1 MKVLIRFC
9 KPYLRSF
16 VWVFG
21 LNVLIGCTE
30 LALPYLLMQIINGAS
45 AVHADGGAWVYAS
58 LWGYVLLLGA
68 GILFKYWNQNAANQ
82 SSLLIA
88 RDLRVDGFGRLI
100 SHPYNSSKDKAAGD
114 LITTLSS
121 NIMVVEQ
128 FIRQELHQFIYQPVR
143 LLGAIIFML
152 CISWKLLVVSLLI
165 VPVSL
170 WLSHRTV
177 TSISSVS
184 RQLSDQTAGL
194 TSILN
199 ETRRGMKTIKAYQ
212 QNRWFIDKFQGQ
224 TRSVRLKELTL
235 ERKLSALIPVQIVI
249 SAFPYALC
257 VLIGG
262 YFTQKQQMNVGELVS
277 FLQLLNYL
285 VRPLSLLPGMVSSA
299 RRLGGVLSRI
309 AELYEENEVEGEYV
323 ELQGREGTLSC
334 DKVSYVYK
342 DKVVL
347 SNISFKADSP
357 GITVIAGRSG
367 SGKST
372 LVKLICGYDRPL
384 EGTITLFGHDLRQVG
399 FHSVAPLIAFVPQE
413 PYIFPVSI
421 LDNIGYGRLDATRE
435 EVMEAATAAG
445 VHRFVHE
452 WPEGY
457 DTVVSGEALSGGQRQ
472 RISIARAL
480 LKNAPVLI
488 MDEPTSALDAV
499 AEQELIDF
507 LNTYKREHMIII
519 VSHRLATIKAADQLV
534 ILDRGQLLD
543 AEGEV
548 AVR

>member
-177 TSISSVS
+177 TSI
-184 RQLSDQTAGL
+184 
-194 TSILN
+194 LN

-249 SAFPYALC
+249 SAFPNALC

-367 SGKST
+367 SGYPSPAH
-372 LVKLICGYDRPL
+372 C
-384 EGTITLFGHDLRQVG
+384 
-399 FHSVAPLIAFVPQE
+399 
-413 PYIFPVSI
+413 
-421 LDNIGYGRLDATRE
+421 
-435 EVMEAATAAG
+435 
-445 VHRFVHE
+445 
-452 WPEGY
+452 
-457 DTVVSGEALSGGQRQ
+457 
-472 RISIARAL
+472 
-480 LKNAPVLI
+480 
-488 MDEPTSALDAV
+488 
-499 AEQELIDF
+499 
-507 LNTYKREHMIII
+507 
-519 VSHRLATIKAADQLV
+519 
-534 ILDRGQLLD
+534 
-543 AEGEV
+543 
-548 AVR
+548 